1 VARYLELVGCGHLA
15 DRYPHELSGGQQQ
28 RIALARALVYEP
40 ALLLLDEPL
49 SNLDAKLREQM
60 RFELRALQ
68 RKLGLTLLYVTHDQ
82 TEAMTL
88 SDRIAVI
95 NRGRFEQVGTP
106 EEVYEKPLTSF
117 VGDFLGRT
125 IALEGTLRKTPAG
138 KWIELS
144 EGARIGINSRR
155 LDSLCDGA
163 VVRVSARPE
172 DIEILPAAEL
182 GPNQIDAI
190 VEHLDYLG
198 DRFEYHVRAAGTLLV
213 LSAPKKHRYAPGS
226 KVRLTFEPDRLSVEP
241 R

>member
-1 VARYLELVGCGHLA
+1 
-15 DRYPHELSGGQQQ
+15 
-28 RIALARALVYEP
+28 
-40 ALLLLDEPL
+40 
-49 SNLDAKLREQM
+49 M

-88 SDRIAVI
+88 SDRIAVV

-144 EGARIGINSRR
+144 EGARFGINCRA
-155 LDSLCDGA
+155 LDSVCDGA
-163 VVRVSARPE
+163 VVRLSARPE
-172 DIEILPAAEL
+172 DIEILPAGQL
-182 GPNQIDAI
+182 GPNQIDGVI
-190 VEHLDYLG
+190 EQLDYLG
-198 DRFEYHVRAAGTLLV
+198 DRFEYHVRAGGTLLV
-213 LSAPKKHRYAPGS
+213 LSAPKKNRYAPGS
-226 KVRLTFEPDRLSVEP
+226 KVRLIFEPDRLSVEA